1 MEKYSAPYNEISFYS
16 RTMARRIKEKQDISH
31 VIGLAR
37 GGLIPATI
45 MSYVLEKPL
54 LNYGISSY
62 KGMKKT
68 NKFHITQ
75 KVNLA
80 DLPRNASLLVV
91 DDICDTGDTMKHI
104 TTKMSLAGIKH
115 TTACIYTKEK
125 HKEWLDYYGMVVN
138 DDKWIVFPWE

>member
-45 MSYVLEKPL
+45 MSYVLERPL

-75 KVNLA
+75 KINLA

-91 DDICDTGDTMKHI
+91 DDICDTGDTMK
-104 TTKMSLAGIKH
+104 T
-115 TTACIYTKEK
+115 Y
-125 HKEWLDYYGMVVN
+125 N
-138 DDKWIVFPWE
+138 N